1 MWAFG
6 CHFHIKTIDTKR
18 QTCDS
23 GVGCIFQEG
32 EGIVD
37 YIVILKEIIEVDFRS
52 LAKEIVFK
60 VCWLKSK
67 VEWNNYLFPSID
79 GT

>member
-1 MWAFG
+1 
-6 CHFHIKTIDTKR
+6 
-18 QTCDS
+18 
-23 GVGCIFQEG
+23 
-32 EGIVD
+32 
-37 YIVILKEIIEVDFRS
+37 VDFRS

-60 VCWLKSK
+60 VRWLKSK